1 VDQTDLRLIN
11 PKGAEKRGLN
21 IDGIMPDDMRRGT
34 SFRNPPVHTGYA
46 WEALQGIVSG
56 ARILE
61 RSGLSIWEVA
71 DSAIYRAGY
80 ALQVRWEN
88 EFGGWKAEGDDLW
101 LLPFF
106 DETYG
111 TDWSAGQPERVWQ
124 HGKNTGWSYVV
135 WDGTLK
141 SDSEQGDLNPGRYEL
156 RPNYPN
162 LFNPVTHIGIHIL
175 QTGPVHLVVYDLVG
189 REVSTLLNGVEE
201 AGEYTLAWEAVNREG
216 TQLSS
221 GIYLC
226 RLLAGSRQKTL
237 KMMALR

>member
-1 VDQTDLRLIN
+1 MIQFSFFVNKRAVSPRATTTDCSINKKRQTCLQAILSLQLMLWTSKLWNIFFLYFNMGMTSLLERMESMSQTD
-11 PKGAEKRGLN
+11 
-21 IDGIMPDDMRRGT
+21 
-34 SFRNPPVHTGYA
+34 
-46 WEALQGIVSG
+46 
-56 ARILE
+56 
-61 RSGLSIWEVA
+61 
-71 DSAIYRAGY
+71 
-80 ALQVRWEN
+80 WEN